1 VLSGI
6 GDAVEEVVVVV
17 TAFFFI
23 NFKKDCKIN
32 KNIFWFGIKNFEENK
47 FMIGI
52 KLIFSPI
59 LIILWSKYVLSTQ
72 SLSQTID

>member
-1 VLSGI
+1 MTI
-6 GDAVEEVVVVV
+6 
-17 TAFFFI
+17 T
-23 NFKKDCKIN
+23 KIN